1 MNESWSHVASWY
13 DSLVGNKG
21 QYFHQHVIFPKLLE
35 MLELS
40 PKMMVLDLAC
50 GQGAFSR
57 ELAKRGANVIGVD
70 ASASLIV
77 KAQDYSRGMVP
88 KVAGVVQSVG
98 GPNRKRF
105 HKERKN
111 VALLHTESPISYLVD
126 DARSLHKL
134 DGKTFDRVVS
144 ILAMQN
150 IDPID
155 PVFSRVSFLL
165 NPKGTFSI
173 VILHPMFRSPR
184 ITGWGEDTGRKLQFR
199 RVDRYMSAM
208 KIPIDMHPGKQQRQ
222 LTWTYHRPLQT
233 YIESGKKAGLV
244 VTAIEEWVSDKQSE
258 GRNAKQENLARAEIP
273 MFMAIQFSKR

>member
-21 QYFHQHVIFPKLLE
+21 QYFHQHVIFPKLLT
-35 MLELS
+35 MLGLQPGMS
-40 PKMMVLDLAC
+40 VLDLAC

-57 ELAKRGANVIGVD
+57 ELAKHGAKVTGVD

-77 KAQDYSRGMVP
+77 MAQDYGKNMVP
-88 KVAGVVQSVG
+88 KVAGIAQSVG

-105 HKERKN
+105 HRERKN
-111 VALLHTESPISYLVD
+111 VALLDTRNAATYLVD
-126 DARSLHKL
+126 DARSLHKVSEE
-134 DGKTFDRVVS
+134 KFDRVVS

-155 PVFSRVSFLL
+155 SVFTSVASILESD
-165 NPKGTFSI
+165 GTFTI

-199 RVDRYMSAM
+199 RIDRYMSPM

-233 YIESGKKAGLV
+233 YIELGKKAGLTV
-244 VTAIEEWVSDKQSE
+244 SSIEEWISDKQSE

-273 MFMAIQFSKR
+273 MFMAIQYTR